1 MNKIDDLLNKFQAIA
16 ENPRKQLDLYLSQGK
31 KAIGCFPYYAPEELV
46 HAAGMVPF
54 GIWGKFGTPKK
65 AKKYFATF
73 YCSLAQMNME
83 MGLNGELDDLS
94 GVIVTTYCDTLRPL
108 SQNFR
113 VGVPQ
118 IPFMFLA
125 MGQNRR
131 AEYGK
136 KYTEYQY
143 SNVCKQLEDISGEEI
158 TDDKLRDAIKVYNE
172 SRAERRKFVKLAG
185 KHPELVSPTKRS
197 AVLKSAY
204 YMLKPEH
211 TLMLKELNDELE
223 LAPEKEWKGIK
234 VVTSGILVDNPNLL
248 NIFENHHIAIVADDV
263 AHESRPIRVDARET
277 GDPMQA
283 LAEQYAD
290 QNDDPL
296 LYDPTINSRHQHVAN
311 LVKESGAQGLVL
323 VMMAFCDPEEMEY
336 PSLKKELDSNHIPH
350 IKFGYDHQMKDFG
363 QAETSL
369 QTFVDVLEMSTLKA

>member
-1 MNKIDDLLNKFQAIA
+1 MNKIEDLLNKFQAIV

-31 KAIGCFPYYAPEELV
+31 KVIGCFPYYAPEELV

-83 MGLNGELDDLS
+83 MGLEGELDDLS

-143 SNVCKQLEDISGEEI
+143 SNVCKQLETISGEEI
-158 TDDKLRDAIKVYNE
+158 TDDMLRDAIHVYNV
-172 SRAERRKFVKLAG
+172 SRAERRRFVKLAG
-185 KHPELVSPTKRS
+185 LHPELVSPIKRS

-204 YMLKPEH
+204 FMLKPEH
-211 TLMLKELNDELE
+211 TAMLKELNDELE
-223 LAPEKEWKGIK
+223 AAPEKDWNGIK
-234 VVTSGILVDNPNLL
+234 VVTSGILVDNPQLL
-248 NIFENHHIAIVADDV
+248 QIFENHNIAIVADDV
-263 AHESRPIRVDARET
+263 AHESRPIRVDVRES

-296 LYDPTINSRHQHVAN
+296 LYDPTINSRHRHVAN

-336 PSLKKELDSNHIPH
+336 PSLKQELEKENIPH
-350 IKFGYDHQMKDFG
+350 VKFGYDHQMKDFG
-363 QAETSL
+363 QADTSL
-369 QTFVDVLEMSTLKA
+369 QTFADLLN